1 MKKMFEEK
9 LFQMEIAKRKK
20 SKLEW
25 KYHTKSLFKPET
37 ISFNSAQINLIKN
50 LLFTPMSRHR
60 RAEYWFVASG
70 AKREMLNNKGY
81 YQSLLNNF
89 PNGIQSPT
97 EKIIELDVPRT
108 FPSDPFFKEEEN
120 RKKLINILTAFVRRD
135 STIGYSQG
143 FNCIAG
149 KLLMVVKE
157 EEKVFWIFTQII
169 ENYLPGDFYLLFT
182 GVRKDMKII
191 QDLIKKTLTFC
202 DQSIIMCLNNLISK
216 TFISLFSR
224 GLPNDL
230 TFQIWDA
237 FFIYGEIILYRT
249 FIWIA
254 YFLCDK
260 SLVNKDI
267 EEVSG
272 YINDKMNEIEESGSL
287 SYFLFMYNSISNSDI
302 KKWKKKIEKSVEA
315 ETYLGDEKSNDKAKC
330 DKTLPF
336 CLYNN
341 EEKNISKNSKFIVHK
356 MNHEIKL
363 YDNYFF
369 EEINSKPNDINDDDY
384 LNTSQDSLMIQRQKH
399 ICP

>member
-1 MKKMFEEK
+1 MFEEK

-25 KYHTKSLFKPET
+25 KYHTKSLFKPDT
-37 ISFNSAQINLIKN
+37 ISFSSTQINLIKN

-60 RAEYWFVASG
+60 RAEYWYVASG

-89 PNGIQSPT
+89 PNGTQSPT
-97 EKIIELDVPRT
+97 EKIIQLDVPRT

-149 KLLMVVKE
+149 KLLMVVKDE
-157 EEKVFWIFTQII
+157 EQVFWIFTQII

-272 YINDKMNEIEESGSL
+272 YINDKMNEIQESGSL
-287 SYFLFMYNSISNSDI
+287 NYFLFMYNSISNSDI
-302 KKWKKKIEKSVEA
+302 KKWKKKIEKTVEA
-315 ETYLGDEKSNDKAKC
+315 ETYLGDEKNHDNNVKC

-341 EEKNISKNSKFIVHK
+341 EEKNINKNSKFIVHK

-369 EEINSKPNDINDDDY
+369 EETNNKNNDDINDYDY
-384 LNTSQDSLMIQRQKH
+384 INSSQDSLMVQRQKH